1 MISNLIGIG
10 ASFLIAA
17 VISRTNKLN
26 GNPHKLTLRG
36 RRVLFVVAFLI
47 GLLINQIALHLYWTD
62 NGYIW
67 K

>member
-1 MISNLIGIG
+1 MISNLIAIG
-10 ASFLIAA
+10 ASFLLAA
-17 VISRTNKLN
+17 GISRLHIVN
-26 GNPHKLTLRG
+26 GNPYHLTLRG
-36 RRVLFVVAFLI
+36 RRVLFVVLFLI